1 MKGLTL
7 TIAFLSALV
16 LIGFS
21 GNASACAMDETT
33 HFVQPVTEE
42 QQTDGKPIFV
52 ATDMD
57 PEDPKGYWYCSE
69 NDTACKEF
77 LKTAIQCKHHVNML
91 HTPDHKHDKH
101 GEQHSHS

>member
-91 HTPDHKHDKH
+91 HTPEHKHDKH
-101 GEQHSHS
+101 GETH

>member
-1 MKGLTL
+1 MKRLTL